1 MLPPDCLTKY
11 EYWTKESYFVKR
23 IVLTFLERERSRCD
37 MHDEQPWNAARRNM
51 PETKRNIQ
59 DYHRKLVYIISK
71 QKISEITIR
80 RFASSS
86 FFLSISWCNPEIK
99 PFSHYSSL
107 QHVSQLASSSPT
119 YRLGKGSLCKT
130 RSEATVSVV
139 DARKRL
145 CIHRTRKG
153 GKASPAIH
161 RRRRD
166 VLSRKA

>member
-1 MLPPDCLTKY
+1 
-11 EYWTKESYFVKR
+11 
-23 IVLTFLERERSRCD
+23 

-86 FFLSISWCNPEIK
+86 FFLSTQSVDVTGIE

-119 YRLGKGSLCKT
+119 YRFGKGSLCKT
-130 RSEATVSVV
+130 RSETICERSRCEDEASY
-139 DARKRL
+139 ARRQVQRFTDDDETCFQERRNHKACIDSPHADNWCKCVACL
-145 CIHRTRKG
+145 C
-153 GKASPAIH
+153 SFP
-161 RRRRD
+161 
-166 VLSRKA
+166 